1 MPATVRPSSLA
12 QYHDELAEL
21 HRICR
26 GHLVRV
32 HEEFAAR
39 HADIASYPTLTRY
52 LRSAGI
58 GEKAKVPAGQ
68 YHFAPGEEMQ
78 HDTSPHR
85 VRFGDKD
92 RVLQCASVVM
102 CHSRMMYV
110 QEFEQFTRLQA
121 RIFLTEAL
129 QYFGGAAKR
138 CVVDNTSVIRQSGV
152 GAHMV
157 PAPEMAAFALRFGFA
172 WLAHALNDPNR
183 KARVEK
189 SFDFIENNFYP
200 GRTFADL
207 SDCNR
212 QLLAWCDKVNGK
224 FRPRLR
230 AKPIDLFAS
239 ERGQLKPLPLHVP
252 EPYGVNFRI
261 VDQSVFVNL
270 HTNRYSAP
278 PDKMGRQVDVREYK
292 DKVRTFEGARLLAEH
307 PLLPFGRGLRS
318 HLVEHRVHGVPRQQ
332 QRQQPSDAEVRL
344 RKDGPALTGYLDALR
359 QHKPGR
365 AVLAMQQ
372 MARMWRE
379 YPHDC
384 VLAAVD
390 QASAYG
396 MYDLRRLERMVLRQ
410 TGGDLFGL
418 PGSDDHD
425 GPPHRQGE
433 SRDH

>member
-1 MPATVRPSSLA
+1 
-12 QYHDELAEL
+12 
-21 HRICR
+21 
-26 GHLVRV
+26 
-32 HEEFAAR
+32 
-39 HADIASYPTLTRY
+39 
-52 LRSAGI
+52 
-58 GEKAKVPAGQ
+58 
-68 YHFAPGEEMQ
+68 
-78 HDTSPHR
+78 
-85 VRFGDKD
+85 
-92 RVLQCASVVM
+92 
-102 CHSRMMYV
+102 
-110 QEFEQFTRLQA
+110 
-121 RIFLTEAL
+121 
-129 QYFGGAAKR
+129 
-138 CVVDNTSVIRQSGV
+138 
-152 GAHMV
+152 
-157 PAPEMAAFALRFGFA
+157 MAAFALRFGFA